1 VEPFHLKSA
10 TAISRGSQSPIND
23 SQTQGVARHAS
34 PGLFILEIT
43 ESKSDISHMNDSF
56 IQRPRALAA
65 TRQALKRSPVVAL
78 LGPRQCGKTTL
89 AHQLAG
95 ADRHFFDLESTLDRQ
110 ALSVAGER
118 TLDPLRGLVV
128 LDEVQTMPQ
137 LLPVL
142 RVLADRR
149 GTPARFLLLGSA
161 SPDLIQGAS
170 ESLAGRVA
178 FVQLGCFDVTETGA
192 ESAAMLWERGG
203 FPRSFLAGNDAESYA
218 WRQDFIETFLSRDA
232 VRFGITLPS
241 EGLRRFWTM
250 LAHLHGGPLNA
261 AELGR
266 ALSLDQK
273 TASRYV
279 DILCAAFLLR
289 RLPPWFENTGKRV
302 VKAPKIYLRDS
313 GLLHALLGL
322 RTPVEVRSHP
332 RFGASWEGFALEHAV
347 SLLNAERDAY
357 FWGTHGGAELDLLIN
372 RGGAKF
378 GFEFK
383 YTDTPR
389 TTKSMR
395 VAMAD
400 LKLKRLFVVHPGT
413 RRFDLDD
420 DIVALPLG
428 DLFKESANL

>member
-1 VEPFHLKSA
+1 M
-10 TAISRGSQSPIND
+10 
-23 SQTQGVARHAS
+23 
-34 PGLFILEIT
+34 
-43 ESKSDISHMNDSF
+43 ESVSDIASIMSAL
-56 IQRPRALAA
+56 IQRPRVLAA
-65 TRQALKRSPVVAL
+65 VLKALKRSPVVAL

-110 ALSVAGER
+110 ALSLAAER
-118 TLDPLRGLVV
+118 TLAPLRGLVV

-149 GTPARFLLLGSA
+149 ETPARFLLLGSA

-178 FVQLGCFDVTETGA
+178 FVQLGGFDVTETGG
-192 ESAAMLWERGG
+192 EGMIRLWERGG
-203 FPRSFLAGNDAESYA
+203 FPRSFLAGDDAESYA

-232 VRFGITLPS
+232 ARFGISLPP

-250 LAHLHGGPLNA
+250 LAHLHGGSLNA

-266 ALSLDQK
+266 ALVLDQK

-279 DILCAAFLLR
+279 DILCGAFLVR
-289 RLPPWFENTGKRV
+289 RLPPWFENTGKRL
-302 VKAPKIYLRDS
+302 VKAPKVYLRDT
-313 GLLHALLGL
+313 GLLHALLSL
-322 RTPVEVRSHP
+322 RTPMEVRSHP
-332 RFGASWEGFALEHAV
+332 RLGASWEGFALEQAIG
-347 SLLNAERDAY
+347 LLNAERDAY

-372 RGGAKF
+372 RGGARI

-383 YTDTPR
+383 FTESPA

-395 VAMAD
+395 VAMTD
-400 LKLKRLFVVHPGT
+400 LKLKRMYVVYPGT
-413 RRFDLDD
+413 RRFELDD
-420 DIVALPLG
+420 NIVALPLTG
-428 DLFKESANL
+428 LPAEAASF

>member
-1 VEPFHLKSA
+1 
-10 TAISRGSQSPIND
+10 
-23 SQTQGVARHAS
+23 
-34 PGLFILEIT
+34 
-43 ESKSDISHMNDSF
+43 MNDSF

-347 SLLNAERDAY
+347 SLLTAERDAY

-428 DLFKESANL
+428 DLLKESANL